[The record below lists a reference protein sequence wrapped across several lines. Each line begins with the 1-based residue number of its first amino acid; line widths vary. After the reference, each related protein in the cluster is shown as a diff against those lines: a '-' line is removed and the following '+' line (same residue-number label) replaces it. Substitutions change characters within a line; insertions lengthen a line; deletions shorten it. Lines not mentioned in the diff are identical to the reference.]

1 MVVFK
6 NLDTDKNGKLSR
18 EELIQ
23 GFLKVSSKKS
33 EQEIVKE
40 VDKLLED
47 IDTNNSGEVDFTEF
61 VVAAMKRDKM
71 VTRQKLEQTFKSLD
85 LDGDGYVTRQE
96 FLKVIGGLNND
107 DELWEEVVN
116 QCEVKNGVVS
126 SKSNFRLLR
135 KSSSN

>member
-47 IDTNNSGEVDFTEF
+47 IDTNHSGEIDFTEF

-71 VTRQKLEQTFKSLD
+71 VTRQKLE
-85 LDGDGYVTRQE
+85 
-96 FLKVIGGLNND
+96 
-107 DELWEEVVN
+107 
-116 QCEVKNGVVS
+116 
-126 SKSNFRLLR
+126 
-135 KSSSN
+135 